1 MPRLQHLAGCG
12 RLLLRPCG
20 AKMGVAGVVGDSP
33 MDALAKMIHD
43 RWGRLI
49 SHARVPSP
57 PLLSRTL
64 EPEPERKAE
73 APVRPL
79 PPEDRDDA
87 IDVHAAGKGGLQEW
101 EEEEDDD
108 FLVRQIDVYFSPKAS
123 DDDGKLYLLQYPLK
137 PCWRPYE
144 LDEIC
149 EEVHFK
155 PLSSKVEIDLNV
167 DTQSENYDQDVSAP
181 LRLTKQLRL
190 GSIIA
195 LIIPSY
201 VSALREFSKLLLQ
214 ICNRVVNDFVN
225 CLIDARKELLQRWFQ
240 FNFI

>member
-20 AKMGVAGVVGDSP
+20 AKMGVAGVVGDSS

-123 DDDGKLYLLQYPLK
+123 DDDGK
-137 PCWRPYE
+137 
-144 LDEIC
+144 
-149 EEVHFK
+149 VHFK

-181 LRLTKQLRL
+181 LRLTKQVQSL
-190 GSIIA
+190 
-195 LIIPSY
+195 P
-201 VSALREFSKLLLQ
+201 
-214 ICNRVVNDFVN
+214 
-225 CLIDARKELLQRWFQ
+225 
-240 FNFI
+240 